1 MTIRIRYSRV
11 ARVALTYAVLI
22 LGAAIVILPI
32 YLAVVDSL
40 LPKEDAIS
48 YPPKLFAPDPQF
60 GNFKKA
66 MDVVPLGR
74 YMFNSFIQSSVI
86 TLGQL
91 ATSVLAAYA
100 FTFMRFPLRNFLFML
115 FLSTLMVPWEASI
128 IPNFQTVQMMGDPPA
143 GLAVAIAVLVGVSV
157 GAGVAALLA
166 GVFRGGRTARWR
178 IRALAVAVL
187 VGALVGILAGVGA
200 LRAALD
206 GKILSLDSYQALT
219 IPFLAT
225 AFGTFLMRQHFMTI
239 PLELRDAAA
248 IDGYGHLRFLWRVV
262 LPLSKPAL
270 GTLAV
275 FAFLQSWNQYLWPL
289 LVTNSDTYRTVQIG
303 LAGLASQEIGS
314 INVVMAGTIIAL
326 LPMLVVIVLFQRQL
340 VRGLMQGALKG

>member
-1 MTIRIRYSRV
+1 MTLRIRYGHV
-11 ARVALTYAVLI
+11 AQVALTYAVLI
-22 LGAAIVILPI
+22 LGALVVILPI

-48 YPPKLFAPDPQF
+48 YPPKIFAPDPQF
-60 GNFKKA
+60 GNYKKA
-66 MDVVPLGR
+66 MDAVPLAR
-74 YMFNSFIQSSVI
+74 YMFNSFAQSTII
-86 TLGQL
+86 TIGQL
-91 ATSVLAAYA
+91 FTATLAAYA
-100 FTFMRFPLRNFLFML
+100 FSFMLFPLRNFLFIL

-128 IPNFQTVQMMGDPPA
+128 IPNFQTVQMMGDPPT
-143 GLAVAIAVLVGVSV
+143 GLAVAIAVLVGVCV
-157 GAGVAALLA
+157 GAVVAALLA
-166 GVFRGGRTARWR
+166 GVFRGGGTARWP

-200 LRAALD
+200 GRAALD

-225 AFGTFLMRQHFMTI
+225 AFGTFLLRQHFMTI

-248 IDGYGHLRFLWRVV
+248 IDGYGHLRFLWHVV

-303 LAGLASQEIGS
+303 LAGLASQEIDS
-314 INVVMAGTIIAL
+314 INIVMAGTIIAL
-326 LPMLVVIVLFQRQL
+326 LPMLIIIVLFQRQL

>member
-32 YLAVVDSL
+32 YLAVVNSL

-100 FTFMRFPLRNFLFML
+100 FAFMRFPLRNFLFML

-143 GLAVAIAVLVGVSV
+143 GLAVAIAVLVGLSV

-200 LRAALD
+200 SRAALD

-225 AFGTFLMRQHFMTI
+225 AFGTFLLRQHFMTI

-248 IDGYGHLRFLWRVV
+248 IDGYGHLRFLWHVV

-303 LAGLASQEIGS
+303 LAGLASQEIDS
-314 INVVMAGTIIAL
+314 INVVMAGTVIAL
-326 LPMLVVIVLFQRQL
+326 LPMLIVIVIFQRQL
-340 VRGLMQGALKG
+340 VRGLMTGAIKG

>member
-1 MTIRIRYSRV
+1 MIFRIRYRRV

-22 LGAAIVILPI
+22 LGAAIVLLPM

-40 LPKEDAIS
+40 LSKQDAIA
-48 YPPKLFAPDPQF
+48 YPPKLIALHPQF
-60 GNFKKA
+60 SNFKRA
-66 MDVVPLGR
+66 MDAVPLGR

-86 TLGQL
+86 TVGQL
-91 ATSVLAAYA
+91 GTSVLAAYA
-100 FTFMRFPLRNFLFML
+100 FAFMRFPLRNFLFVV

-143 GLAVAIAVLVGVSV
+143 GVAVAIAVLVGVAV
-157 GAGVAALLA
+157 GAGAVALLA
-166 GVFRGGRTARWR
+166 GVFRGDGSAGRRTRR
-178 IRALAVAVL
+178 VVLAVV
-187 VGALVGILAGVGA
+187 VGALAGLLAGTVA
-200 LRAALD
+200 LRAAQG

-225 AFGTFLMRQHFMTI
+225 AFGTFLLRQHFMTI
-239 PLELRDAAA
+239 PPELRDAAA

-303 LAGLASQEIGS
+303 LAGLSSQEIDS
-314 INVVMAGTIIAL
+314 INVVMAGTVIAL
-326 LPMLVVIVLFQRQL
+326 LPMLIVIVLFQRQL

>member
-1 MTIRIRYSRV
+1 MTPRIRYSRV
-11 ARVALTYAVLI
+11 AQVVLTYAVLT
-22 LGAAIVILPI
+22 LGAVIVLLPI
-32 YLAVVDSL
+32 YLAVVNSL
-40 LPKEDAIS
+40 LPKQDAIS

-60 GNFKKA
+60 GNYKKA
-66 MDVVPLGR
+66 MEAVPLGR
-74 YMFNSFIQSSVI
+74 YMFNSFIQSSII
-86 TLGQL
+86 TIGQL
-91 ATSVLAAYA
+91 ATATLAAYA
-100 FTFMRFPLRNFLFML
+100 FAFMRFPLRNFLFIL

-128 IPNFQTVQMMGDPPA
+128 IPNFQTVQMMG
-143 GLAVAIAVLVGVSV
+143 GVLG
-157 GAGVAALLA
+157 
-166 GVFRGGRTARWR
+166 
-178 IRALAVAVL
+178 
-187 VGALVGILAGVGA
+187 
-200 LRAALD
+200 

-248 IDGYGHLRFLWRVV
+248 IDGYGHLRFLWHVV

-289 LVTNSDTYRTVQIG
+289 LVTNSDNYRTVQIG
-303 LAGLASQEIGS
+303 LAGLASQEIDS
-314 INVVMAGTIIAL
+314 INVVMAGTVIAL
-326 LPMLVVIVLFQRQL
+326 LPMLIVIVLFQRQL

>member
-1 MTIRIRYSRV
+1 MTIRYRHLAGR
-11 ARVALTYAVLI
+11 ALTYGILI
-22 LGAAIVILPI
+22 IGALIVVLPI

-40 LPKEDAIS
+40 LPKEDIIS
-48 YPPKLFAPDPQF
+48 YPPKLFTLHPQF

-66 MDVVPLGR
+66 MSVVPLGR
-74 YMFNSFIQSSVI
+74 YMLNSFIQSGII
-86 TLGQL
+86 TVGQL
-91 ATSVLAAYA
+91 TTSVLAAYA
-100 FTFMRFPLRNFLFML
+100 FAFMRFPLRNFLFIV
-115 FLSTLMVPWEASI
+115 FLSTLIVPWEASI
-128 IPNFQTVQMMGDPPA
+128 IPNFQTVQMMADPPTEI
-143 GLAVAIAVLVGVSV
+143 AVAIALLVG
-157 GAGVAALLA
+157 AAVALAVVPLLA
-166 GVFRGGRTARWR
+166 GALRKRGF
-178 IRALAVAVL
+178 ALFHVPVLGVAIF
-187 VGALVGILAGVGA
+187 AGILAGGLTGA
-200 LRAALD
+200 GAFHIAAT
-206 GKILSLDSYQALT
+206 GNILSPDSYQALT

-289 LVTNSDTYRTVQIG
+289 LVTNSNSHRTVQIG
-303 LAGLASQEIGS
+303 LAGMTSQQIDS
-314 INVVMAGTIIAL
+314 MNVVMAGTVIAL
-326 LPMLVVIVLFQRQL
+326 LPMLIVIVLFQRQL

>member
-1 MTIRIRYSRV
+1 MIFRIRYSRV
-11 ARVALTYAVLI
+11 AKVALTYAILI

-40 LPKEDAIS
+40 LPKQDAVS
-48 YPPKLFAPDPQF
+48 YPPKLFASDPQF

-100 FTFMRFPLRNFLFML
+100 FAFMRFPLRNFLFTL

-157 GAGVAALLA
+157 GVGVAALLA
-166 GVFRGGRTARWR
+166 GVFRGGGTARWR
-178 IRALAVAVL
+178 IRALPVAVL
-187 VGALVGILAGVGA
+187 VGALVGILAAAGA
-200 LRAALD
+200 LRAAQD

-225 AFGTFLMRQHFMTI
+225 AFGTFLLRQHFMTI

-289 LVTNSDTYRTVQIG
+289 LVTNSDNYRTVQIG
-303 LAGLASQEIGS
+303 LAGLSSQEIDS
-314 INVVMAGTIIAL
+314 INVVMAGTVIAL

>member
-1 MTIRIRYSRV
+1 MTPRIRYSRV
-11 ARVALTYAVLI
+11 AQVALTYAVLT
-22 LGAAIVILPI
+22 LGAVIVLLPI
-32 YLAVVDSL
+32 YLAVVNSL
-40 LPKEDAIS
+40 LPKQDAIS

-60 GNFKKA
+60 GNYKKA
-66 MDVVPLGR
+66 MEAVPLGR
-74 YMFNSFIQSSVI
+74 YMFNSFVQSSVI
-86 TLGQL
+86 TIGQL
-91 ATSVLAAYA
+91 ATATLAAYA
-100 FTFMRFPLRNFLFML
+100 FAFMRFPLRNFLFIV

-128 IPNFQTVQMMGDPPA
+128 IPNFQTVQMMG
-143 GLAVAIAVLVGVSV
+143 GVLG
-157 GAGVAALLA
+157 
-166 GVFRGGRTARWR
+166 
-178 IRALAVAVL
+178 
-187 VGALVGILAGVGA
+187 
-200 LRAALD
+200 

-248 IDGYGHLRFLWRVV
+248 IDGYGHLRFLWHVL

-289 LVTNSDTYRTVQIG
+289 LVTNSDNYRTVQIG
-303 LAGLASQEIGS
+303 LAGLASQDIDS
-314 INVVMAGTIIAL
+314 INVVMAGTVIAL
-326 LPMLVVIVLFQRQL
+326 LPMLIVIVLFQRQL

>member
-1 MTIRIRYSRV
+1 MTFRIRYSRV

-66 MDVVPLGR
+66 MDAVPLGR

-91 ATSVLAAYA
+91 VTSVLAAYA
-100 FTFMRFPLRNFLFML
+100 FAFMRFPLRNFIFML

-143 GLAVAIAVLVGVSV
+143 GIAVAIALLVGVSV
-157 GAGVAALLA
+157 GTTVAALLA

-248 IDGYGHLRFLWRVV
+248 IDGYGHVRFLWRVV

-303 LAGLASQEIGS
+303 LAGLSSQEIDS

>member
-1 MTIRIRYSRV
+1 MNLRIRYRRV
-11 ARVALTYAVLI
+11 AQVALTYAVLI
-22 LGAAIVILPI
+22 VGAAIVILPI

-40 LPKEDAIS
+40 LPKQDAIA

-60 GNFKKA
+60 SNFKKA
-66 MDVVPLGR
+66 MDAVPLGR

-86 TLGQL
+86 TVGQL
-91 ATSVLAAYA
+91 VTSVLAAYA
-100 FTFMRFPLRNFLFML
+100 FAFMRFPLRNFLFIL

-128 IPNFQTVQMMGDPPA
+128 IPNFQTVQMMGDPP
-143 GLAVAIAVLVGVSV
+143 VSIAVGIAVVVGVSV

-166 GVFRGGRTARWR
+166 GLFRGRSMADWG
-178 IRALAVAVL
+178 IRRPAIALI
-187 VGALVGILAGVGA
+187 VGVLAGLLAGAAA
-200 LRAALD
+200 LRVAQN

-303 LAGLASQEIGS
+303 LAGLSSQEIDS
-314 INVVMAGTIIAL
+314 INVVMAGTVIAL
-326 LPMLVVIVLFQRQL
+326 LPMLIVIVLFQRQL

>member
-1 MTIRIRYSRV
+1 MRFRTQYGRV
-11 ARVALTYAVLI
+11 ARVAPTYALLI
-22 LGAAIVILPI
+22 LGAAIVILPM
-32 YLAVVDSL
+32 YLALVASL

-60 GNFKKA
+60 VNFKKA
-66 MDVVPLGR
+66 MEAVPLGR
-74 YMFNSFIQSSVI
+74 YMFNSFIQSGAI
-86 TLGQL
+86 TIGQL
-91 ATSVLAAYA
+91 TTSVLAAYA
-100 FTFMRFPLRNFLFML
+100 FAFMRFPLRNFLFVL

-143 GLAVAIAVLVGVSV
+143 GLAVAVAALVGLSV
-157 GAGVAALLA
+157 AAGVTALLA
-166 GVFRGGRTARWR
+166 GAFRRGGLARGR
-178 IRALAVAVL
+178 VPTPVVAVL
-187 VGALVGILAGVGA
+187 LGVVAGILAGGVA
-200 LRAALD
+200 WRAAVD
-206 GKILSLDSYQALT
+206 GMILSLDSYQALT

-248 IDGYGHLRFLWRVV
+248 IDGYGHLSFLWRVV

-303 LAGLASQEIGS
+303 LAGLSSQEIDS
-314 INVVMAGTIIAL
+314 LNVVMAGTIIAL
-326 LPMLVVIVLFQRQL
+326 LPMLIVIVLFQRQL

>member
-1 MTIRIRYSRV
+1 MTPRIRYSRV
-11 ARVALTYAVLI
+11 AQVALTYAVLT
-22 LGAAIVILPI
+22 LGAVIVLLPI
-32 YLAVVDSL
+32 YLAVVNSL
-40 LPKEDAIS
+40 LPKQDAIS

-60 GNFKKA
+60 GNYKKA
-66 MDVVPLGR
+66 MEAVPLGR
-74 YMFNSFIQSSVI
+74 YMFNSFVQSSII
-86 TLGQL
+86 TIGQL
-91 ATSVLAAYA
+91 ATATLAAYA
-100 FTFMRFPLRNFLFML
+100 FAFMRFPLRNFLFIV

-128 IPNFQTVQMMGDPPA
+128 IPNFQTVQMMG
-143 GLAVAIAVLVGVSV
+143 GVLG
-157 GAGVAALLA
+157 
-166 GVFRGGRTARWR
+166 
-178 IRALAVAVL
+178 
-187 VGALVGILAGVGA
+187 
-200 LRAALD
+200 

-248 IDGYGHLRFLWRVV
+248 IDGYGHLRFLWHVL

-289 LVTNSDTYRTVQIG
+289 LVTNSDNYRTVQIG
-303 LAGLASQEIGS
+303 LAGLASQEIDS
-314 INVVMAGTIIAL
+314 INVVMAGTVIAL
-326 LPMLVVIVLFQRQL
+326 LPMLIVIVLFQRQL

>member
-32 YLAVVDSL
+32 YLAVVNSL

-100 FTFMRFPLRNFLFML
+100 FAFMRFPLRNFLFML

-143 GLAVAIAVLVGVSV
+143 GLAVAIAVLVGLSV

-178 IRALAVAVL
+178 IRALAGAVL
-187 VGALVGILAGVGA
+187 VGALVGILAGVGT

>member
-1 MTIRIRYSRV
+1 MTFRIRYGHV
-11 ARVALTYAVLI
+11 AQVALTYAVLL

-40 LPKEDAIS
+40 LPKQDAIS
-48 YPPKLFAPDPQF
+48 YPPKLFAPDPQLV
-60 GNFKKA
+60 NYKKA
-66 MDVVPLGR
+66 MEVVPLRR
-74 YMFNSFIQSSVI
+74 YMFNSFTQSSII
-86 TLGQL
+86 TIGQL
-91 ATSVLAAYA
+91 ITATLSAYA
-100 FTFMRFPLRNFLFML
+100 FAFMRFPLRNFLFIL

-128 IPNFQTVQMMGDPPA
+128 IPNFQTVQMMGDPPTD
-143 GLAVAIAVLVGVSV
+143 LAVAIAVLVAVFV
-157 GAGVAALLA
+157 GAAVAAVLA
-166 GVFRGGRTARWR
+166 GVFGDGRTARWR
-178 IRALAVAVL
+178 IPSLPVALL
-187 VGALVGILAGVGA
+187 VGALVGVLAGVVA
-200 LRAALD
+200 LRAAVD

-248 IDGYGHLRFLWRVV
+248 IDGYGHLRFLWHVV

-303 LAGLASQEIGS
+303 LAGLASQEIDS
-314 INVVMAGTIIAL
+314 INVVMAGTVIAL
-326 LPMLVVIVLFQRQL
+326 LPMLIVIVLFQRQL

>member
-1 MTIRIRYSRV
+1 MTPRIRYSRV
-11 ARVALTYAVLI
+11 AQVALTYAVLT
-22 LGAAIVILPI
+22 LGAVIVLLPI
-32 YLAVVDSL
+32 YLAVVNSL
-40 LPKEDAIS
+40 LPKQDAIS

-60 GNFKKA
+60 GNYKKA
-66 MDVVPLGR
+66 MEAVPLGR
-74 YMFNSFIQSSVI
+74 YMLNSFVQSSII
-86 TLGQL
+86 TIGQL
-91 ATSVLAAYA
+91 ATATLAAYA
-100 FTFMRFPLRNFLFML
+100 FAFMRFPLRNFLFIV

-128 IPNFQTVQMMGDPPA
+128 IPNFQTVQMMG
-143 GLAVAIAVLVGVSV
+143 GVLG
-157 GAGVAALLA
+157 
-166 GVFRGGRTARWR
+166 
-178 IRALAVAVL
+178 
-187 VGALVGILAGVGA
+187 
-200 LRAALD
+200 

-248 IDGYGHLRFLWRVV
+248 IDGYGHLRFLWHVL

-289 LVTNSDTYRTVQIG
+289 LVTNSDNYRTVQIG
-303 LAGLASQEIGS
+303 LAGLASQEIDS
-314 INVVMAGTIIAL
+314 INVVMAGTVIAL
-326 LPMLVVIVLFQRQL
+326 LPMLIVIVLFQRQL